1 MTLMMILRM
10 SIPTGWIIHQQNC
23 SLGQREE
30 GGDGHGRVYLHLH
43 VVWWLQ
49 GYLGVKGPVNDLQAI
64 QQMMMYRKLVADT

>member
-1 MTLMMILRM
+1 MVA
-10 SIPTGWIIHQQNC
+10 
-23 SLGQREE
+23 GQREE